1 LPIVGAAEDDVKAGT
16 LAEAKARLDL
26 LSLAG
31 LQAVRVT
38 AIWDPADPHPTADML
53 LALNNLT
60 AAAKLDAI
68 DVFVSVYNFGS
79 RTTPLTDEQQAS
91 FANFAAELATGV
103 PDLQKLHHRQ
113 RAEPEPLLTP
123 PSSTWTEA
131 TRRPLPTSRSSLAR
145 TRR

>member
-1 LPIVGAAEDDVKAGT
+1 MRFPLAAAAAAALVLLVAPAARSAGPLLIVGAAEDDVKAGT

-68 DVFVSVYNFGS
+68 DVFVSVSTSAAGRPRSPTSS
-79 RTTPLTDEQQAS
+79 RRAS
-91 FANFAAELATGV
+91 
-103 PDLQKLHHRQ
+103 
-113 RAEPEPLLTP
+113 
-123 PSSTWTEA
+123 
-131 TRRPLPTSRSSLAR
+131 PTSRPSSPPGCR
-145 TRR
+145 TSRTSSSATSRT